1 MKNFG
6 QIKNHIIND
15 LTKSYV
21 NKTLSENKKLEKFL
35 NVIKES
41 DVLRAEFSIYRNIEN
56 FTSISEIAGSQYLK
70 NNIALMDCFSDNE
83 IISEHAKLLKT
94 FNITKLDEVSD
105 EKLKSIYESITNLI
119 FLNNSINTVNIISES
134 TETIIGHFKTNI
146 VESKDIKV
154 VDANLLKSVSKDKIK
169 EHYSDKLSESELAI
183 VDTIVK
189 GDSKQQKSLLNDM
202 VSECMK
208 HVNDNLVDADLNT
221 KEKLL
226 NVKASLLDVN
236 YVSETFK
243 DDAKKLLSLLN
254 GFKKI

>member
-83 IISEHAKLLKT
+83 IIS
-94 FNITKLDEVSD
+94 
-105 EKLKSIYESITNLI
+105 
-119 FLNNSINTVNIISES
+119 
-134 TETIIGHFKTNI
+134 
-146 VESKDIKV
+146 
-154 VDANLLKSVSKDKIK
+154 
-169 EHYSDKLSESELAI
+169 
-183 VDTIVK
+183 
-189 GDSKQQKSLLNDM
+189 
-202 VSECMK
+202 
-208 HVNDNLVDADLNT
+208 
-221 KEKLL
+221 
-226 NVKASLLDVN
+226 
-236 YVSETFK
+236 
-243 DDAKKLLSLLN
+243 
-254 GFKKI
+254 